1 MLKQQTAGALA
12 SVPDRFSQHG
22 GPISMK
28 DRESLSLNDVVTYLS
43 KEIADRQQTL
53 REELAKGYQ
62 EMAAFNLNMAEEML
76 MIETEAEHALLS
88 QVSGV

>member
-1 MLKQQTAGALA
+1 MLKQRTAGTLV
-12 SVPDRFSQHG
+12 SVPDRFSQHVS
-22 GPISMK
+22 PISMK

-43 KEIADRQQTL
+43 KEIADRQQAL

-76 MIETEAEHALLS
+76 MIETEAEHALLR

>member
-1 MLKQQTAGALA
+1 MLNQRTTGALA
-12 SVPDRFSQHG
+12 SVPDRISNKG
-22 GPISMK
+22 DSISMK
-28 DRESLSLNDVVTYLS
+28 DRETLSLNDVVTYLS

-76 MIETEAEHALLS
+76 TIEAEAEHALLR

>member
-1 MLKQQTAGALA
+1 MLKQRTTGALV
-12 SVPDRFSQHG
+12 SVPDRFSQHVS
-22 GPISMK
+22 PISMK

-43 KEIADRQQTL
+43 KEIADRQQAL

-76 MIETEAEHALLS
+76 MIETEAEHALLR